1 MTDQCSICC
10 DTYTSVLRKVV
21 TCQYCDYKACSIC
34 VKRYLVSGTVDPH
47 CMSCR
52 REWNDD
58 FLDTNFTKA
67 FRTGI
72 FRKHREDILVERE
85 FSILP
90 TRQPRVEAT
99 VKLNTAVEKMAKHL
113 NDINKLEELR
123 RQLYARQSSVRAE
136 IVRYTA
142 ESEGRAP
149 PAWTLTAGEKAAPE
163 KAKFIMKCPGGDCRG
178 FLSTA
183 YKCGTCQMWACPDCL
198 VMKGEDK
205 DSPHTCDPG
214 QKESVSLIIKETKP
228 CPKCGQRICKVEGC
242 DQMWCTD
249 CHTAFSW
256 VTGQLVNGVIHN
268 PHYYEF
274 LRSRNNGVAPRN
286 IGDVPCGGIPHY
298 MQIERVVNGM
308 ITEHRRFFQAI
319 HRITSEIEGERINMY
334 QGHFNVND
342 NGDLGVKY
350 LMKSINKEELKYEL
364 AKREIKR
371 NKHLAIRGVLEMFV
385 TTSTTLLNNMLETPP
400 KADED
405 IQMLMLEFRNLRQY
419 VNDALLTVSRMK
431 NCSVPQLSESWR
443 WLPFNKSKAAPKARK
458 SKVSEGAT
466 ATTATAA
473 IPANPQPTD
482 STNE

>member
-1 MTDQCSICC
+1 MAEQCSICC
-10 DTYTSVLRKVV
+10 DSYTTVLRKAVS
-21 TCQYCDYKACSIC
+21 CQYCQYKACTVC
-34 VKRYLVSGTVDPH
+34 LKKYLTSGSVDAH

-67 FRTGI
+67 FRTGPY
-72 FRKHREDILVERE
+72 RKHREDILVERE
-85 FSILP
+85 IAILP
-90 TRQPRVEAT
+90 TRQPRVEST
-99 VKLNTAVEKMAKHL
+99 KKLHTCLANNQEH
-113 NDINKLEELR
+113 NKQLEQIENLR
-123 RQLYARQSSVRAE
+123 RQLYAKQARIRAD

-149 PAWTLTAGEKAAPE
+149 PAWTLVYGEKVPLQE
-163 KAKFIMKCPGGDCRG
+163 KSKFIMKCPDGECRG

-183 YKCGTCQMWACPDCL
+183 YKCGTCQMWACSDCL
-198 VMKGEDK
+198 VIKGDDK

-214 QKESVSLIIKETKP
+214 QKESVSLIIKETKG

-256 VTGQLVNGVIHN
+256 TTGMAVNGVIHN
-268 PHYYEF
+268 PHYYEY
-274 LRSRNNGVAPRN
+274 LRNSNNGVAPRN

-298 MQIERVVNGM
+298 TQFERVVRN
-308 ITEHRRFFQAI
+308 ITINENKRFFQAI
-319 HRITSEIEGERINMY
+319 HRITSEIDGERLNLY
-334 QGHFNVND
+334 QGHFNEND

-350 LMKSINKEELKYEL
+350 LMKDIDKEGLKYEL

-385 TTSTTLLNNMLETPP
+385 TTSTTLMNNMIENPP
-400 KADED
+400 SGAEELDL
-405 IQMLMLEFRNLRQY
+405 LMLEFRNLRQY

-431 NCSVPQLSESWR
+431 NCSVPQLSDTWQ
-443 WLPFNKSKAAPKARK
+443 WKPYNKALTTKKTKPKAIT
-458 SKVSEGAT
+458 E
-466 ATTATAA
+466 
-473 IPANPQPTD
+473 D
-482 STNE
+482 ED